1 LTTIVLRQG
10 TGTPANGALRT
21 SEPAFDT
28 TPARPRLVIGDA
40 NGAAL
45 VLADPVYIAQLEA
58 RIRLLEQA
66 LRELQFIAWT
76 GTPTFIIPP

>member
-1 LTTIVLRQG
+1 LTTIVLRVG
-10 TGTPANGALRT
+10 TGTPANGVLRT
-21 SEPAFDT
+21 SEPAFDNDL
-28 TPARPRLVIGDA
+28 ARPRLMIGDA
-40 NGAAL
+40 NGVTR
-45 VLADPVYIAQLEA
+45 VLADPVYIEQLEA